1 MNRFLCLSLS
11 HMQRNLLSFTE
22 KVSFAKHYGGCSLK
36 KQTSKGLRLQAPHL
50 AGCNPAGGI
59 LLQLLLE
66 RILTS
71 PDDSKEGGGPALTR
85 DCAFLFSPLP
95 SPLFWSEKHHRKK
108 KVLPEKYEV
117 AIIDLNLVISEK
129 ATFHQNSFKAAC
141 QYNRAYDIAE

>member
-1 MNRFLCLSLS
+1 M
-11 HMQRNLLSFTE
+11 
-22 KVSFAKHYGGCSLK
+22 V
-36 KQTSKGLRLQAPHL
+36 
-50 AGCNPAGGI
+50 GCNPARDI

-71 PDDSKEGGGPALTR
+71 QDASKESGGPALTR
-85 DCAFLFSPLP
+85 DYAFLFSLLP

-129 ATFHQNSFKAAC
+129 ATFHQNSFRAAC
-141 QYNRAYDIAE
+141 QYSRAYDIAE